1 MLKQIEKECSEK
13 NQLSWSFFTI
23 TMIDR
28 SGDDIDILRFSPA
41 VEVSDG
47 ENGSVS
53 TIAPDVHP
61 ASEMIE
67 GVTKNKERHDILL
80 KIELGLELTDALK
93 A

>member
-1 MLKQIEKECSEK
+1 
-13 NQLSWSFFTI
+13 
-23 TMIDR
+23 MIDR

-47 ENGSVS
+47 ENGSIS

-67 GVTKNKERHDILL
+67 GVTKNK
-80 KIELGLELTDALK
+80 
-93 A
+93 

>member
-13 NQLSWSFFTI
+13 NQLSWRFFTI
-23 TMIDR
+23 TMTMIDR

-67 GVTKNKERHDILL
+67 RVTKNK
-80 KIELGLELTDALK
+80 
-93 A
+93 